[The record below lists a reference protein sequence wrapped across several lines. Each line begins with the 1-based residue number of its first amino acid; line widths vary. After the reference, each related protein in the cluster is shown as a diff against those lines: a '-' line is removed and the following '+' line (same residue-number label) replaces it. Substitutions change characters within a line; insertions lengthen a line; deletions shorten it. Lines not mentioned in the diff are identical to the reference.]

1 MGVVVAAAAVAAV
14 VAAVAAVAAATKTI
28 VGFGRCS
35 KITAVGSQSNAVLV
49 LVLRVVG
56 GGGGVAVVVRKT
68 RKITVSGTYP

>member
-49 LVLRVVG
+49 LRVVG

>member
-1 MGVVVAAAAVAAV
+1 MSVVVVGGGGGGGGGGVAAV
-14 VAAVAAVAAATKTI
+14 TTKTI